1 MRKTL
6 FWYALL
12 TKGLKLFCN
21 TISRLICRV
30 PCTAKSDNDLPRYGK
45 RWDYTPNIPA
55 TMRPE
60 SSVPE
65 PAVGEDPSSLQ
76 LDNLQD
82 AFVVG
87 QTVTIAGI
95 SVSAGSDTLATVV
108 QVLDSDLPADEQN
121 LIKAVVESVGSC
133 YFACQFLSVFEEIL
147 EMSYEPFFGSSR

>member
-1 MRKTL
+1 M
-6 FWYALL
+6 
-12 TKGLKLFCN
+12 
-21 TISRLICRV
+21 

-95 SVSAGSDTLATVV
+95 SVSTGSDTLATVV

-121 LIKAVVESVGSC
+121 LIKAVVESVGFMLLIS
-133 YFACQFLSVFEEIL
+133 FPLNIL
-147 EMSYEPFFGSSR
+147 RKNCTGGKPRNYHKIVLP